1 MRLVI
6 SEKQIAARRI
16 AYILSQGTAKSTHH
30 GKIPVYEFT
39 RDGEPWSV
47 IGLKGHIITLD
58 YPPGFNQWTK
68 IDPSELITVDP
79 CKNVTEKQ
87 IAAALKTLVKDTP
100 RVIVATDFD
109 REGELIGMEVVNLLR
124 EYNPAISDVKRAR
137 FSAITPYEIN
147 TAFDNL
153 TDVDCNLSNAG
164 EARQAIDLVWGAV
177 LTRFMSLTSRRLGK
191 DFLSIGRVQSPTLA
205 LLVEREKEI
214 KQFTPKPYWQLQ
226 AKLHDE
232 TPFEALHE
240 TEIFWEKPQVDAI
253 YEKVKDAKT
262 ATVTTLD
269 VKTHNELPPSPF
281 NTTSF
286 LQAASYL
293 GFPAVKAMSL
303 AEELYLLG
311 LTSYPR
317 TDNTVYPP
325 SLNISAI
332 LQKIKN
338 SAFSKEVDQV
348 LTNGRS
354 YPTRG
359 KLQSTDHPPIHPVD
373 VPMDKKLTHDQ
384 SVIYELIVRRFLAT
398 LAKDTISE
406 TTHAKIDVGGEPF
419 TASGYRLIE
428 ANWKQIYH
436 YIKEK
441 RKDLPKLTQGERLTV
456 TKIAVKEDHTKPPQR
471 YSQGSLIAK
480 MEQLA
485 LGTKSTRHEI
495 LSKLYGRKYVI
506 GSPPVPTS
514 TAFAVV
520 DSLADCHV
528 TDPKMTAQLEYDM
541 NEIAEGRK
549 TLQATVQ
556 ESREMLTDV
565 MTSLEPEKEK
575 IKTNIRSA
583 LKEQNTVGACPNCG
597 KDLVVRI
604 SRNQKRFV
612 GCTGYPACTKTYSLP
627 QNGGLVILKK
637 QCPTC
642 GHPMVRITMKGKH
655 AWDLCLN
662 SDCPKKKKNN
672 APPATPQTT
681 PPQTPA
687 AKE

>member
-1 MRLVI
+1 MK
-6 SEKQIAARRI
+6 EA
-16 AYILSQGTAKSTHH
+16 
-30 GKIPVYEFT
+30 
-39 RDGEPWSV
+39 
-47 IGLKGHIITLD
+47 
-58 YPPGFNQWTK
+58 
-68 IDPSELITVDP
+68 PSI
-79 CKNVTEKQ
+79 
-87 IAAALKTLVKDTP
+87 
-100 RVIVATDFD
+100 IVATDFD

-124 EYNPAISDVKRAR
+124 EYNPNISEVKRAR
-137 FSAITPYEIN
+137 FSAITPFEIN

-164 EARQAIDLVWGAV
+164 EARQVIDLVWGAV

-214 KQFTPKPYWQLQ
+214 KEFKPKLYWQLI

-232 TPFEALHE
+232 KPFEALHE
-240 TEIFWEKPQVDAI
+240 TEVFWGHPQITEVYDKI
-253 YEKVKDAKT
+253 KDAKT

-269 VKTHNELPPSPF
+269 IKTHNELPPSPF

-293 GFPAVKAMSL
+293 GFPAAKAMSV

-325 SLNISAI
+325 SLNISGI
-332 LQKIKN
+332 LQKLKN
-338 SAFSKEVDQV
+338 SQFSKEVTIV
-348 LTNGRS
+348 ITNGRN

-373 VPMDKKLTHDQ
+373 VPTDKKLTHDQ
-384 SVIYELIVRRFLAT
+384 AQIYEIITRRFLAT

-406 TTHAKIDVGGEPF
+406 TTHAKIDIQGQPF

-428 ANWKQIYH
+428 ANWKTIYT

-441 RKDLPKLTQGERLTV
+441 RKDLPKLTQGEHLTV
-456 TKIAVKEDHTKPPQR
+456 TKITIKEDHTKPPQR

-495 LSKLYGRKYVI
+495 LSKLYGRKYVT
-506 GSPPVPTS
+506 GSPPIPTS

-520 DSLADCHV
+520 DALTDAHV
-528 TDPKMTAQLEYDM
+528 TNPKMTAQLEYDM

-556 ESREMLTDV
+556 ESRDMLTNV
-565 MTSLEPEKEK
+565 MKDLEPEKEK
-575 IKTNIRSA
+575 IKNNIRSA
-583 LKEQNTVGACPNCG
+583 VKEQNTVGPCPTCG

-604 SRNQKRFV
+604 SRNRKRFV
-612 GCTGYPACTKTYSLP
+612 GCTGYPTCTKTYSLP
-627 QNGGLVILKK
+627 QNGGLVIPKT
-637 QCPTC
+637 QCDTC
-642 GHPMVRITMKGKH
+642 HHPMVRIIQKGKRP
-655 AWDLCLN
+655 WDLCLN
-662 SDCPKKKKNN
+662 PDCPKKPKKT
-672 APPATPQTT
+672 PTPQQPHTP
-681 PPQTPA
+681 PPQTPD
-687 AKE
+687 AKQ